1 MPTSKVSVRDST
13 KKLKLKTF
21 SNWMEKTKVPLG
33 DKVIKLREERELLGR
48 FLIIQGRRPDL
59 VAKLE
64 ETIGEHEMSSVP
76 RSLCSV
82 DGTLYIPTDKASLMH
97 AVEEAKPPPSQLP
110 ASLERIPEENTP
122 KVLNVDAMAVLQSM
136 KKTHATK
143 KLLDL
148 KDAVIQRIDRM
159 MNGYSGGRVVFGR
172 YIDQSL
178 KNKTRQKRDS
188 TSTEFEI
195 HP

>member
-1 MPTSKVSVRDST
+1 
-13 KKLKLKTF
+13 
-21 SNWMEKTKVPLG
+21 
-33 DKVIKLREERELLGR
+33 
-48 FLIIQGRRPDL
+48 
-59 VAKLE
+59 
-64 ETIGEHEMSSVP
+64 
-76 RSLCSV
+76 
-82 DGTLYIPTDKASLMH
+82 
-97 AVEEAKPPPSQLP
+97 
-110 ASLERIPEENTP
+110 
-122 KVLNVDAMAVLQSM
+122 M

-143 KLLDL
+143 KLRDL

-159 MNGYSGGRVVFGR
+159 MNGYSEGRVVFGR